1 MIPSRNPKGR
11 EPGTHS
17 ASPIFEKVGLEP
29 NAFEIVF
36 YFTISWTRIS
46 PT

>member
-1 MIPSRNPKGR
+1 MIPGAIPEGR
-11 EPGTHS
+11 ESDTHS